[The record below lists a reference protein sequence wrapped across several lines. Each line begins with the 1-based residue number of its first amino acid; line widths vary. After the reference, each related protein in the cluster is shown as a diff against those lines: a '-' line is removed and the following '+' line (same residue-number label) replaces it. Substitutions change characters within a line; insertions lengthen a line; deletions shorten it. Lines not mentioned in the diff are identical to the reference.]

1 MIFGGIIATPP
12 LKRRPKMPPNAS
24 PDITIFVGHRT
35 MGRFYS
41 LLVARFMIMRNGG
54 GVLETPSLSLPRS
67 LSPSFFSLSSLFRDV
82 RLIPKTL
89 LLLSEVAR
97 DSCKHSEARNRRI
110 LESLA

>member
-24 PDITIFVGHRT
+24 PDITIFVGHHT

-54 GVLETPSLSLPRS
+54 GVLETPSLSLSPARSPPLSS
-67 LSPSFFSLSSLFRDV
+67 LSPLSSA
-82 RLIPKTL
+82 T
-89 LLLSEVAR
+89 SA
-97 DSCKHSEARNRRI
+97 
-110 LESLA
+110 